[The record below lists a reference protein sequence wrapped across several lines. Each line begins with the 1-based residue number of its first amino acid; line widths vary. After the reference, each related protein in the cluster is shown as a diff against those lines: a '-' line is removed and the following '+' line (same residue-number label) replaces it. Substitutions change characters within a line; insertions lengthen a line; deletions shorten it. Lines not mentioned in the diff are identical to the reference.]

1 MAEELS
7 GAPAGGRD
15 VQRGGGAAQAEA
27 SVRDARKASEPVCTS
42 EAAATSTGAAEEP
55 RRYQFFNHAACE
67 VLPLP
72 RHAGRGAQLPLLPS
86 ARSTRS
92 GPACGGNYR
101 YVGERGDIKDC
112 SACTLPHRRENYDY
126 LMGRYAE
133 IQRLAAPG
141 DGSGQHP
148 SA

>member
-42 EAAATSTGAAEEP
+42 EAAAISTGAAEEP

-67 VLPLP
+67 FYPCHDMPAEELNCLFCFCPLY
-72 RHAGRGAQLPLLPS
+72 AL
-86 ARSTRS
+86 

-141 DGSGQHP
+141 DG
-148 SA
+148 A

>member
-15 VQRGGGAAQAEA
+15 VQRGGGAVQAEA

-67 VLPLP
+67 FYPCHDMPAEELNCLFCFCPLY
-72 RHAGRGAQLPLLPS
+72 AL
-86 ARSTRS
+86 
-92 GPACGGNYR
+92 GPAYGGNYR

>member
-42 EAAATSTGAAEEP
+42 EAAATSTGAAEGP

-67 VLPLP
+67 FYPCHDMPAEELNCLFCFCPLY
-72 RHAGRGAQLPLLPS
+72 AL
-86 ARSTRS
+86 